1 MSCFLSCS
9 INFLSLVYSNVNL
22 TDEVIQ
28 VITVNQRLVH
38 AVLGGQSC
46 HFLEIAS
53 FKNAKQLAAIN
64 SLIYCLLKKEI
75 FVCQ

>member
-1 MSCFLSCS
+1 M
-9 INFLSLVYSNVNL
+9 YSNVNL
-22 TDEVIQ
+22 IGEVIQ
-28 VITVNQRLVH
+28 VIAVNQRLVH

-46 HFLEIAS
+46 RFLEIAL
-53 FKNAKQLAAIN
+53 FKNAKQLTAIN